1 MGHSHSHEGQASHYV
16 EQIFT
21 IAACGAI
28 AGVCIL
34 LYARGG
40 LSGMLKEDQH
50 LRVLFGG
57 IGLLILVVIRAAY
70 VWIAAGQ
77 TPAKTASHNHNHDHN
92 HDHAACDHDHD
103 HDHDHARCDHDH
115 HHDHDHETVGTADN
129 HNHNHDHHGHDHD
142 HGMAFWRYALLVVP
156 VVLFILGLPAA
167 GGMSAV
173 NASAINDV
181 GGVENAGDKGQN
193 FTIGFNQLELASRN
207 ADVRESIAGSTVR
220 LKGQY
225 TGDRSDRFT
234 LVRYKINC
242 CAADAIPLNAVIMLD
257 PAKTSTCKVDPI
269 NYRRKWVQVTGK
281 LQFGSRPGSR
291 DVLPVIVLSPKDQ
304 TELETELVKE
314 VPPDTNPYAND

>member
-1 MGHSHSHEGQASHYV
+1 MAHSHSHENQTTYYV

-40 LSGMLKEDQH
+40 LNGMLKDDQH

-57 IGLLILVVIRAAY
+57 IGLLILVLIRAAY

-77 TPAKTASHNHNHDHN
+77 APAKVANHDHGPN
-92 HDHAACDHDHD
+92 HDHDHAHCDHDHD
-103 HDHDHARCDHDH
+103 HDHAPSDHDHDH
-115 HHDHDHETVGTADN
+115 HHELVAPADGHEHFN
-129 HNHNHDHHGHDHD
+129 DHHGHDHD
-142 HGMAFWRYALLVVP
+142 HGMAFWRYALLMGP
-156 VVLFILGLPAA
+156 VVLFLLGLSSA

-173 NASAINDV
+173 NANAINDV
-181 GGVENAGDKGQN
+181 GGVGAADDKGQN

-207 ADVRESIAGSTVR
+207 QDVRESIAGSTVR

-242 CAADAIPLNAVIMLD
+242 CAADAIPLNAVIMID
-257 PAKTSTCKVDPI
+257 PDKSTKCKVDPEK
-269 NYRRKWVQVTGK
+269 YRRKWVQVTGK
-281 LQFGSRPGSR
+281 LQFGTRPGSR
-291 DVLPVIVLSPKDQ
+291 DVLPVIVLSPQDQ
-304 TELETELVKE
+304 TELEADLVKE
-314 VPPDTNPYAND
+314 VAPDTNPYASD